1 MTNNPI
7 FIISGK
13 QGEGKT
19 TCLMQVV
26 ELLKKQQVDLSGFVA
41 KGYWKNGQRDAF
53 DLTDLQSGKTI
64 PLCTRNRNNT
74 HGFIFR
80 TDALHYG
87 THLLKP
93 SHSKKNKLYV
103 IDEVGKMEL
112 KEKVWFR
119 ALHHLVNKGNH
130 PILLTVRDQLVE
142 QVVNKFGLTHV
153 KIFQLPVL
161 PETIVKEILFVM
173 KS

>member
-19 TCLMQVV
+19 TLLMQVTA
-26 ELLKKQQVDLSGFVA
+26 LLKKQQIALSGFAA

-64 PLCTRNRNNT
+64 PLCTRNINNK

-80 TDALHYG
+80 MDALQYG
-87 THLLKP
+87 SLLLKP
-93 SHSKKNKLYV
+93 SHSKNKILFV

-112 KEKVWFR
+112 KGEVWFL
-119 ALHHLVNKGNH
+119 ALHDLLKKGNN
-130 PILLTVRDQLVE
+130 PILITVRDQFVE
-142 QVVNKFGLTHV
+142 QIVKKFGLTNS

-161 PETIVKEILFVM
+161 PKTVVKEILIVM
-173 KS
+173 NP